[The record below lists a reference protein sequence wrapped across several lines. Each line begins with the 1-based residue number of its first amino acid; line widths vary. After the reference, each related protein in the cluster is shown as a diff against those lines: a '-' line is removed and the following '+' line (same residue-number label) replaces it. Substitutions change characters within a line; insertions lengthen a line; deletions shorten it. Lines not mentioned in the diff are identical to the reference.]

1 MNGKKT
7 VRQVQN
13 CHSVS
18 SRKTLNLLKQPDSSL
33 FFAQGLIS
41 TLGRVNDTCMFC
53 TSVVKVTVPPLLTQL
68 YRRSALCWTGI
79 HSCKQAG
86 QNCCYGHD
94 LLYYNRPVQKCN
106 LSDPRRALVYGR
118 FLGIIFILSF
128 CHREFFSFK

>member
-68 YRRSALCWTGI
+68 YRRSALCWTGASAI
-79 HSCKQAG
+79 YCSVG
-86 QNCCYGHD
+86 VIFTD
-94 LLYYNRPVQKCN
+94 
-106 LSDPRRALVYGR
+106 
-118 FLGIIFILSF
+118 IFIAIQ
-128 CHREFFSFK
+128 REASSIGLTETDCCVSKNTFL